1 MKVFRWSGLI
11 GFVAVLALLLV
22 IGFFFIDNWIKAGI
36 EAGGTRINGAEVNVG
51 DVDLTFSPIGF
62 KLEDLRITDVDEPS
76 KNLFELDEARLQLR
90 LAPLFFGRVNIEAMI
105 VDGMRSGTERRRPGR
120 VLHQSGDERSA
131 ADTDGASAN
140 NANVDAAS
148 EPAATTTA
156 PSNAETS
163 TAASERSAD
172 DGDAS
177 SLPDPT
183 QVALAN
189 LEQTRAAVDQ
199 ARTQMQAASDNVG
212 SALDALPSDESLAD
226 YDRRLDALG
235 ERRLDSIDAV
245 RRTLDDL
252 NELAEQAGRDQ
263 RSVANARQAARDAVQ
278 TAETSIE
285 NVAAAPGEDWNALRE
300 KYPLNAATATRF
312 GRMLLGDEI
321 FDQVEQVQDWYEQI
335 SPWLARLAPE
345 GREEDGPQRL
355 DGRYVRFPHPN
366 PSPNF
371 LLREALIGFEADGQ
385 PWRLQLL
392 DVTGQQGMTG
402 RPVRI
407 EIVKGDLDD
416 PRLRVEGVLDRRG
429 ERVHDRFE
437 LFGRDLGLGAR
448 RLTVSDAQLDWA
460 PGRTDLSGSVDVID
474 GELDGELLLQ
484 FSDSDFEAD
493 GSSRTATLLNQ
504 ALSRVASFDMGIDV
518 EGTVRRPQISLTSDL
533 DNQLNQALSRVV
545 REEYDRW
552 LSQSRA
558 SIEAQADQL
567 RAPLETRLAD
577 VRAQRDRV
585 QQQADEFQTQVT
597 DRIESERDR
606 VRQRLRRLESQAENA
621 IKDEIKK
628 LDLPF

>member
-62 KLEDLRITDVDEPS
+62 KLENLRITDVDEPT

-90 LAPLFFGRVNIEAMI
+90 LAPLFFGRINIEAMI

-120 VLHQSGDERSA
+120 VLRQAEATNTDSSNSTNNTDTTA
-131 ADTDGASAN
+131 AAAPATADAGGASPASSRTNAGGETASVAN
-140 NANVDAAS
+140 AS
-148 EPAATTTA
+148 
-156 PSNAETS
+156 S
-163 TAASERSAD
+163 
-172 DGDAS
+172 GS

-183 QVALAN
+183 QVALSN
-189 LEQTRAAVDQ
+189 LEQTRTAVSRAQ
-199 ARTQMQAASDNVG
+199 TQMQTASDNVS
-212 SALDALPSDESLAD
+212 SALDALPDDASLDD

-235 ERRLDSIDAV
+235 ERRLDSIEAV
-245 RRTLDDL
+245 RRTRDDL
-252 NELAEQAGRDQ
+252 NALAEQAARDQ
-263 RSVANARQAARDAVQ
+263 LSVANARQAARDAVQ
-278 TAETSIE
+278 TAEDALADVS
-285 NVAAAPGEDWNALRE
+285 AAPARDWSALKE

-321 FDQVEQVQDWYEQI
+321 FDQVEQIQDWYEQA

-345 GREEDGPQRL
+345 PNEDGPQRL

-366 PSPNF
+366 PAPDF
-371 LLREALIGFEADGQ
+371 MLREALIGFEADGQ
-385 PWRLQLL
+385 PWRIQLL
-392 DVTGQQGMTG
+392 DVTGQQSMTG

-416 PRLRVEGVLDRRG
+416 PRLRIAGVLDRRG
-429 ERVHDRFE
+429 DSVHDRFE
-437 LFGRDLGLGAR
+437 LFGRDLGLGDR
-448 RLTVSDAQLDWA
+448 RVAVADAQLDWV
-460 PGRTDLSGSVDVID
+460 PGRTDLSGTVDVID
-474 GELDGELLLQ
+474 GELDGNLALR
-484 FSDSDFEAD
+484 FSDSNFAA
-493 GSSRTATLLNQ
+493 GGNSRTTALLNQ
-504 ALSRVASFDMGIDV
+504 ALGSVSSFDMGIAID
-518 EGTVRRPQISLTSDL
+518 GTVRRPQLSLTSDL

-552 LSQSRA
+552 LAQSRA
-558 SIEAQADQL
+558 SIDAEAAQL
-567 RAPLETRLAD
+567 RAPLDERLAE
-577 VRAQRDRV
+577 VRAERDRV
-585 QQQADEFQTQVT
+585 QAQADEFQAEVT

-606 VRQRLRRLESQAENA
+606 LQQRLRRLESQAEDA
-621 IKDEIKK
+621 IKDQIKK